1 MKIFSLPVVGINYA
15 RKKKWQHVHQQT
27 LQDEV
32 VGNAAVEEDS
42 RETKKKTAEIFF
54 ENLSRIWQG
63 IMAKMESWT
72 WATSN
77 FQDDSPKPLV
87 TLEERDILV
96 ELSNCKKTAELE
108 NLLSAWYS
116 RKELSS
122 NCKYIRFALS
132 ASLELWSTKSL
143 LNKTHGEDW
152 YRMHVYSNV
161 WDKAFLDDEPGFA
174 DVLQCYSTQTKAYV
188 NHFNAW
194 FPLGIWGKNET
205 QCWLMFRCQ
214 VDTPYGNS
222 YRNSVDISGA
232 PSFVYFTSIIA
243 GMKDACTTFF
253 LVTIATISSIFETL
267 SCPCE
272 KNMIRN
278 ASTVVIL
285 GEFETKRSECVSQVT
300 KVLKEAKKDIKLQR
314 LDFILRDMNNDT
326 DILTVEEKPSL
337 KGVKADI
344 KKGNMLKRHALYLWS
359 KQVDSSALM
368 ERLEAISCQWQGT
381 KFTIY
386 GSRLLS
392 SDTMLIYRK
401 GCYSFPI
408 SSRHSPEFSKLL
420 LAILSLKRTVKLNYA
435 KFNLIL
441 EKKYKNEVKTLNF
454 ADDHSSEISITS
466 DSTNSDI
473 ESEDSNY
480 KPEDKDFVENTKVML
495 DELKEEEKGLK
506 RFHDWEDMLLYD
518 CSKLLRIS

>member
-1 MKIFSLPVVGINYA
+1 MESLCTAQPI
-15 RKKKWQHVHQQT
+15 RRIMSEKKSQNTYQQT

-32 VGNAAVEEDS
+32 IGTTTVEEDS
-42 RETKKKTAEIFF
+42 WETKKNIAEKNF
-54 ENLSRIWQG
+54 ENLSVTGKFAHLARYYGEDG
-63 IMAKMESWT
+63 ILDLDHLKLPRQFTKYLKTMKDEAGICLE
-72 WATSN
+72 
-77 FQDDSPKPLV
+77 PLV
-87 TLEERDILV
+87 TLEERDMLV
-96 ELSNCKKTAELE
+96 ELSNCKKTVELE

-122 NCKYIRFALS
+122 DCKYIRFALS

-161 WDKAFLDDEPGFA
+161 WDKAFLDDE
-174 DVLQCYSTQTKAYV
+174 
-188 NHFNAW
+188 
-194 FPLGIWGKNET
+194 
-205 QCWLMFRCQ
+205 
-214 VDTPYGNS
+214 
-222 YRNSVDISGA
+222 
-232 PSFVYFTSIIA
+232 
-243 GMKDACTTFF
+243 
-253 LVTIATISSIFETL
+253 
-267 SCPCE
+267 
-272 KNMIRN
+272 
-278 ASTVVIL
+278 
-285 GEFETKRSECVSQVT
+285 EFETKRSECVSQVT

-441 EKKYKNEVKTLNF
+441 EEKYKNEVKTLNF
-454 ADDHSSEISITS
+454 SDDHLSEISITS

-480 KPEDKDFVENTKVML
+480 KLEDKDFV
-495 DELKEEEKGLK
+495 
-506 RFHDWEDMLLYD
+506 
-518 CSKLLRIS
+518 